1 MPRFWVLVLLA
12 ATQCHAQY
20 IDATEKDMVLMA
32 LSDCNSQTLD
42 FKRGIDSVVAFNMA
56 FHWTGTNSL
65 SDWEYGEAYT
75 TEEDMKCVD
84 YRYRTRMKVPHF
96 FEQYLGS
103 LSVNLKISKTTCANE
118 TVFEDHA
125 VVETPML
132 IPEVRTSLHC
142 TQDDHY
148 LTSITKTRY
157 ALPWMLS
164 FLQDA
169 ITRHIMSKCKQ
180 KVGVLTS
187 ELCVQPSTFAV
198 MPS

>member
-1 MPRFWVLVLLA
+1 MVLLA

-75 TEEDMKCVD
+75 TEEYMKCVD

-103 LSVNLKISKTTCANE
+103 LSVNLKMHSE
-118 TVFEDHA
+118 
-125 VVETPML
+125 
-132 IPEVRTSLHC
+132 R
-142 TQDDHY
+142 
-148 LTSITKTRY
+148 
-157 ALPWMLS
+157 
-164 FLQDA
+164 
-169 ITRHIMSKCKQ
+169 KC
-180 KVGVLTS
+180 VHR
-187 ELCVQPSTFAV
+187 
-198 MPS
+198 